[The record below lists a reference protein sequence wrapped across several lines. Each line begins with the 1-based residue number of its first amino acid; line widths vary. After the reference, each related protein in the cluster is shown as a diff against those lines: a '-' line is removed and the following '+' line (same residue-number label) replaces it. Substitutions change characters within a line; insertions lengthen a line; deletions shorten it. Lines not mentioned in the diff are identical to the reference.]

1 MIVVITRRFE
11 RDEDALGAEIS
22 DRIADIV
29 EMVMAAE
36 TLSDIV
42 GLKKMSGY
50 QTAYRIRLGN
60 YRLGIISDG
69 TTVEF
74 LRVLHRSKIY
84 RFFP

>member
-60 YRLGIISDG
+60 YRIGIISDG
-69 TTVEF
+69 VSVEF

>member
-42 GLKKMSGY
+42 GLKKLSGY

-60 YRLGIISDG
+60 YRLGIVSDG